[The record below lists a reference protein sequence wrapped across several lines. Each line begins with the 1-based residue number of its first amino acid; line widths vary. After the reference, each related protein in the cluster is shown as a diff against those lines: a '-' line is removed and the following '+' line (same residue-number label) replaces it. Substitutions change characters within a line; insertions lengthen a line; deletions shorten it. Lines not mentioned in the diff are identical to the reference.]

1 MISLI
6 GILAYIVYTEILF
19 YSWRL
24 WWLIADIAIILIVL
38 YAVTLALV
46 ALRQHEQLRA

>member
-1 MISLI
+1 MIALV

-38 YAVTLALV
+38 YAVTLALIHM
-46 ALRQHEQLRA
+46 RKYEFR